1 MGVVIMSNTL
11 GNLNQKQQDQLNQ
24 LIAAINGAN
33 SKAKLEQQIV
43 QNSGNN
49 VQKPEVQKAVAQS
62 NYAQQEAIDNIKNI
76 INQANADA
84 KAAAADRAAREV
96 NNGFPAGNTPVSST
110 MDEFMRN
117 AMENYSRRNEI
128 NLEQQE
134 KERLEKKIAFE
145 MANMRF
151 MSTKNLIRMDFEPET
166 IKIYVNKFIHQNTVQ
181 NNFDYSNLDKKAKNG
196 LYMATAMYSNLH
208 YICTQSKYE
217 NKDVLLN
224 KVKVSL
230 MEMISSGSRKT
241 EGSKIALGMLSSY
254 DDGSLEYD
262 VIPSEELRKEYVD
275 RYSDPDVI
283 SNFNSQVNNF
293 DPDDNGVDEGIE
305 VSDYDNATGGNYTG
319 TFGNPVPVD
328 EDNYTAQPLFG
339 NPYAKTPEMNPRS
352 THRVM
357 RLDPNKFGKVTVP
370 AYTTME
376 RFKKKLFESRN
387 GTAYEFKKRWEL
399 VLKEVKRLYPNAAMV
414 TRVAIM
420 GTQLTV
426 NGNLIMIDDA
436 LGGDYDI
443 QLIDI
448 LQIRDTFKKFPM
460 IQYLIL
466 DNEATQKMIIEYGPD
481 AQGIWRMFQ
490 ENKPLKAIGL
500 IPANNGQPVNYNRE
514 SFAQT
519 AQALNKQLTNEKWRM
534 DMEMAFASKNPRLHE
549 KSPGYVNKIWQG
561 GKKFGGKAWDMA
573 CRNFFDDKNP
583 KLMRFMG
590 WSLTAGLAIGL
601 GAVLSIPGAMGSAF
615 RKLKN

>member
-1 MGVVIMSNTL
+1 MKDLNS
-11 GNLNQKQQDQLNQ
+11 LNQKQQAQLQQ

-33 SKAKLEQQIV
+33 SKAQLEQKV
-43 QNSGNN
+43 KNSSTNFES
-49 VQKPEVQKAVAQS
+49 PEVKKVEAEN
-62 NYAQQEAIDNIKNI
+62 NYAQQEAINNIRDI

-84 KAAAADRAAREV
+84 KAIAADKAAREA
-96 NNGFPAGNTPVSST
+96 NNGFPAGSSPISST
-110 MDEFMRN
+110 MSEFERKV
-117 AMENYSRRNEI
+117 MEDYSRRNEI

-145 MANMRF
+145 KANMKF

-166 IKIYVNKFIHQNTVQ
+166 ARMYVQKYIHQNTVQ
-181 NNFDYSNLDKKAKNG
+181 NNFDYTNTDKKAKNG
-196 LYMATAMYSNLH
+196 LAMATIMYSNLH
-208 YICTQSKYE
+208 YLCTQSKYE
-217 NKDVLLN
+217 NKEALMN

-230 MEMISSGSRKT
+230 MEMIGSGSRKA
-241 EGSKIALGMLSSY
+241 EGSKIALGMLNSY
-254 DDGSLEYD
+254 EDGSLEYD
-262 VIPSEELRKEYVD
+262 VIPSEELRKEYID

-283 SNFNSQVNNF
+283 KNFNNQVNNF
-293 DPDDNGVDEGIE
+293 DPDDNGVDEGID
-305 VSDYDNATGGNYTG
+305 VSDYDNAAGGTYSSS
-319 TFGNPVPVD
+319 FGNPVPVD
-328 EDNYTAQPLFG
+328 EDNYTAQPLFN

-357 RLDPNKFGKVTVP
+357 RLDPSKFGKVEVP

-399 VLKEVKRLYPNAAMV
+399 VLKEVRRLYPNAAMV

-426 NGNLIMIDDA
+426 NGNLIMLDDA

-519 AQALNKQLTNEKWRM
+519 AQALNKQLNTEKWRM
-534 DMEMAFASKNPRLHE
+534 DMEMAFASKNPRLHD

-561 GKKFGGKAWDMA
+561 GKKFGGKAWERA

-590 WSLTAGLAIGL
+590 WSFVAA
-601 GAVLSIPGAMGSAF
+601 LSIGVGGILGLPGSIKSAF
-615 RKLKN
+615 KRL